1 MRVMT
6 TILVSLISDQTIPNI
21 LAIEHFKPDEL
32 LFVTTEEMERK
43 NKVPAIMS
51 TLDRLGLRYAD
62 RSSKVIVQED
72 SILDCHRKMDSWI
85 QEREDAEFIINLTCG
100 TKIMSIAAYEFFKD
114 YSSKMIYIPVPK
126 NGFIVPFP
134 KKSPGKP
141 IELDLRVNV
150 IQYLTAYGLN
160 VVNEAKLRSYHEEAV
175 RRRELSEWI
184 MNNYDNIKNLLIWL
198 SGNLRLHRDDK
209 EYNFT
214 GSFSGANG
222 EENNFLGKLGFIYNG
237 STVSRKL
244 TRSEIR
250 YLTGGWLEE
259 FCFNKVLGFQHLG
272 IDDAVIGLSLMNPQG
287 RDNEFDV
294 MFTKENALYF
304 IECKSLDQYEDK
316 DTNVLYKIGALQ
328 KEFGLRVKSFLVTT
342 SPYILKNGKLKQS
355 VSARAEQFNTV
366 VVPPSDVHRLEDI
379 LRRELKIFQDT
390 LDKVNKYH
398 EKTLRG
404 LSEG

>member
-1 MRVMT
+1 MT

-51 TLDRLGLRYAD
+51 TLDRLGLKYAD
-62 RSSKVIVQED
+62 RSSKITVQED

-114 YSSKMIYIPVPK
+114 YSSRMIYIPVPK

-134 KKSPGKP
+134 KKSPRKP
-141 IELDLRVNV
+141 IDLDLRVSV

-160 VVNEAKLRSYHEEAV
+160 VVNEAKLRSYQEEAV

-184 MNNYDNIKNLLIWL
+184 MNNYDDIKNLLVWL
-198 SGNLRLHRDDK
+198 SGNLRMHRNDK

-222 EENNFLGKLGFIYNG
+222 EESNFLGKLGFTYNDNA
-237 STVSRKL
+237 VSRKL

-259 FCFNKVLGFQHLG
+259 YCFNKVSGYQHLG
-272 IDDAVIGLSLMNPQG
+272 IDDAVIGLSLKNAKG

-366 VVPPSDVHRLEDI
+366 VVPPSDVHRLEEI

-390 LDKVNKYH
+390 PDKVNKYH

>member
-1 MRVMT
+1 M
-6 TILVSLISDQTIPNI
+6 
-21 LAIEHFKPDEL
+21 
-32 LFVTTEEMERK
+32 
-43 NKVPAIMS
+43 
-51 TLDRLGLRYAD
+51 
-62 RSSKVIVQED
+62 
-72 SILDCHRKMDSWI
+72 
-85 QEREDAEFIINLTCG
+85 
-100 TKIMSIAAYEFFKD
+100 
-114 YSSKMIYIPVPK
+114 
-126 NGFIVPFP
+126 
-134 KKSPGKP
+134 
-141 IELDLRVNV
+141 
-150 IQYLTAYGLN
+150 
-160 VVNEAKLRSYHEEAV
+160 
-175 RRRELSEWI
+175 
-184 MNNYDNIKNLLIWL
+184 
-198 SGNLRLHRDDK
+198 HRDDK

-222 EENNFLGKLGFIYNG
+222 EENNFLGKLGFTYNG

-259 FCFNKVLGFQHLG
+259 FCFNKVLGYQHLG

-294 MFTKENALYF
+294 MFTKENTLYF

-342 SPYILKNGKLKQS
+342 SPYILKIGKLKQS

-366 VVPPSDVHRLEDI
+366 VVPPSDVHRLEEI
-379 LRRELKIFQDT
+379 LRRELKILQDT

-404 LSEG
+404 IFEG